1 MILAWPRTLGEEIK
15 DLVSFHNLGPSALP
29 SRGWEQDQALT
40 DQANLSFREVA
51 SSPSGQNL
59 AQEKDGQMQA
69 GQKLS
74 PATQGL

>member
-15 DLVSFHNLGPSALP
+15 DSVSFHNLGPSALP
-29 SRGWEQDQALT
+29 SWGWEQDQALT

-51 SSPSGQNL
+51 SSPYGQNL
-59 AQEKDGQMQA
+59 TQEKDSQMQA
-69 GQKLS
+69 GHKLS